1 MTSNF
6 HLVVLEV
13 QTLIFFS
20 LLLFCSGQVARS
32 VSALRRLLF
41 MKRRWAIPAAN
52 KRGKRSGAKTASS
65 SSSGDL
71 KRRKKDAEKAAAG
84 GGEQLYGLFESKIAL
99 PSREEAEAFFA
110 HMLAPLSVQEF
121 EEEFE
126 GKQVLVANNEN
137 EDEEEGEDG
146 RSEDGGSSSAD
157 FVKMNVFGDW
167 HGQLRDILNSG
178 AHQGKI
184 VFKDDVLVLP
194 RPGTCPR
201 TQGTSSI

>member
-1 MTSNF
+1 
-6 HLVVLEV
+6 
-13 QTLIFFS
+13 
-20 LLLFCSGQVARS
+20 
-32 VSALRRLLF
+32 

-52 KRGKRSGAKTASS
+52 KRGKRSGAKTAAS

-71 KRRKKDAEKAAAG
+71 KRRKKDAEKEAAAA
-84 GGEQLYGLFESKIAL
+84 GGEQLYGLFESKTAL

-110 HMLAPLSVQEF
+110 HMLAPLSVQDF

-137 EDEEEGEDG
+137 EDEDEDEDD

-167 HGQLRDILNSG
+167 RGQLRDILNDS

-201 TQGTSSI
+201 TQGTSTRERYLFDVDK